1 MRRIALCLL
10 LSVGA
15 CAPGMETGM
24 DAGPRPPAQAVT
36 AEALATDSLTLIAED
51 YVKLILGIGE
61 VEPGYVDAYYG
72 PAEWAT
78 AAKAA
83 PRNAALLSADAAD
96 LADRLNDLPRTGGST
111 PLTPDERQ
119 RVAYLKAHVSAA
131 QARLRMLQ
139 GEKLGFADQ
148 AEALF
153 GVRPELKPLSDY
165 DPVLQRI
172 EALVPGE
179 GPLIDRVTAFRS
191 AFVIPKDRLDAV
203 MRAAIAECRA
213 RTVRHITL
221 PADENFTLALV
232 TDKPWSGYNY
242 FQGGAASKIE
252 INTDFPIYTERAIDL
267 GCHEGYP
274 GHHVYNALLEQTFV
288 REKGWVEMSVYPLFS
303 PMSFVAEGSANYG
316 IDLAFPGDEGTA
328 FERDVLMPLA
338 GLAPADVARKN
349 ALLALIRQLGRSE
362 YTIADDYLAGRINRE
377 QAAGLLSKYTLTAP
391 DKAAQRVRFIDTYG
405 SYVINYGL
413 GRDTVQAWVER
424 QGPDHWR
431 SMETLLTSQILP
443 VDILE

>member
-1 MRRIALCLL
+1 MRRIVLCLL

-24 DAGPRPPAQAVT
+24 EAAPRPAAQAVT

-72 PAEWAT
+72 PAEWAA

-83 PRNAALLSADAAD
+83 PRTVALLSADAAD

-111 PLTPDERQ
+111 PRTPDERQ

-165 DPVLQRI
+165 DPILQRI

-179 GPLIDRVTAFRS
+179 GPLIDRVTALRA

-221 PADENFTLALV
+221 PANERFTLALV

-338 GLAPADVARKN
+338 GLAPADVAKKN
-349 ALLALIRQLGRSE
+349 ALLGLIRQLGRSE
-362 YTIADDYLAGRINRE
+362 YTIADDYLAGRITRE
-377 QAAGLLSKYTLTAP
+377 QAAALLSKYTLTAP

-431 SMETLLTSQILP
+431 SIETLLASQILP